1 MDETFWEK
9 VVSKGRIA
17 EWILAGGGMALCVT
31 GGIMGFLTGA
41 DISTIVLALIVAVF
55 GIESISK

>member
-9 VVSKGRIA
+9 VVAKGRIA
-17 EWILAGGGMALCVT
+17 EWILTSGGMALCVI

-41 DISTIVLALIVAVF
+41 DISTIILALVAAVF